1 MIWNLKEIFGKA
13 GVGVGLAEMA
23 IDAIAAKINKE
34 LEEAVAEAR
43 LEKLRDEDRVRSLRA
58 LLDEAEIKIK
68 NLEDE
73 RRETDALVV
82 VLKDQARDLR
92 EKLLAE
98 VTGR

>member
-1 MIWNLKEIFGKA
+1 MIWNLKEIFSKA

-82 VLKDQARDLR
+82 VLKDQARELR
-92 EKLLAE
+92 EMLIAE

>member
-1 MIWNLKEIFGKA
+1 MIWNLKEICGKA

>member
-58 LLDEAEIKIK
+58 LLDEAEIK

-82 VLKDQARDLR
+82 VLKDQARELR
-92 EKLLAE
+92 EMLIAE